1 MKRKQLVSTLL
12 LLLTAFIW
20 GSAFVAQSVGAEYV
34 GAFTFLTAR
43 SFISCLAVLPVAVV
57 SCRRHN
63 ACRTGSRAA
72 VPFSLRRY
80 VPVGGLCGFF
90 LCVAS
95 AAQQAGMAYTTTAKA
110 GFITS
115 LYVVLV
121 PCMGLVIG
129 KRPGL
134 KIWIGVLLGVCGL
147 YLLSMHGGFGLEK
160 GDALML
166 LCALLFTGHIMCVDR
181 FAPKLNGVAVSCI
194 QFFMCGVFSLVG
206 MLLFETPSFEAVRA
220 AGLAIL
226 YAGLFSGGIGYTLQ
240 IVAQKDLD
248 PTVASLLMSLESVF
262 SALCGWSV
270 LGQTLTSREFFGCCL
285 MAAAIVMAQLPERRP
300 AGQTI

>member
-1 MKRKQLVSTLL
+1 MKRKQLASTLL

-43 SFISCLAVLPVAVV
+43 SFISCLAVLPAAVV
-57 SCRRHN
+57 SCRGHN
-63 ACRTGSRAA
+63 AGRAGGGGE
-72 VPFSLRRY
+72 PFSLRRY
-80 VPVGGLCGFF
+80 APVGALCGFF

-95 AAQQAGMAYTTTAKA
+95 AAQQAGMAWTTTAKA

-115 LYVVLV
+115 LYVVMV
-121 PCMGLVIG
+121 PCMGLVFG
-129 KRPGL
+129 RRPGL
-134 KIWIGVLLGVCGL
+134 KIWAGVLLGVCGL
-147 YLLSMHGGFGLEK
+147 YLLSMSGGVGLEK

-181 FAPKLNGVAVSCI
+181 FAPKLNGVALSCI
-194 QFFMCGVFSLVG
+194 QFFVCGVFSLIG
-206 MLLFETPSFEAVRA
+206 MFLLETPSIEAMRS

-262 SALCGWSV
+262 SALCGWAV
-270 LGQTLTSREFFGCCL
+270 LGQALTAREFTGCCL
-285 MAAAIVMAQLPERRP
+285 MAAAIVTAQLPERRS
-300 AGQTI
+300 ASGKA